1 MKELYLIILLG
12 CSFQLQAQFAPPAGQ
27 PGTTAL
33 HADSVQWACWANNC
47 TVNRGYMNISN
58 QGLGPAISGT
68 ETDAVGPAADG
79 AVLSLGDGGTA
90 TLSFP
95 YPIRNGN
102 GADFAVFENAFSN
115 TFLELAFVE
124 VSSDGINFVRFP
136 AVSNSDTAVQIGTF
150 GAIDATEIH
159 NLAGKYRYGYGTPFD
174 LEDLKDALGIDVE
187 NITHVRIIDVVG
199 SINPEYC
206 SRDSRGVIINDP
218 WTTPFNEGGFDL
230 DAVGVIHAKNQA
242 ATDNFEGLNL
252 SAFPNPISNGY
263 FSITFNSAEAL
274 PCQIYNMQGQLLMD
288 KTVISGEQIS
298 CYDWASGI
306 YFVKINGEILKLVL
320 SKL

>member
-1 MKELYLIILLG
+1 MRIFFIYILLFL
-12 CSFQLQAQFAPPAGQ
+12 SNAAIAQFSPAAGM
-27 PGTTAL
+27 PGSTAM
-33 HADSVQWACWANNC
+33 HKDSVQWACWANNC

-95 YPIRNGN
+95 YPIGNGS

-159 NLAGKYRYGYGTPFD
+159 NLAGKYRSGYGTPFD
-174 LEDLKDALGIDVE
+174 LEDLKDAPGIDIE

-230 DAVGVIHAKNQA
+230 DAVGVIHALSQSA
-242 ATDNFEGLNL
+242 VSFTDNFKPK
-252 SAFPNPISNGY
+252 FYPNPIQNDLIIESDISVDYELYNLQG
-263 FSITFNSAEAL
+263 ILINSGIVDSKLTLNCANW
-274 PCQIYNMQGQLLMD
+274 Q
-288 KTVISGEQIS
+288 
-298 CYDWASGI
+298 SGI
-306 YFVKINGEILKLVL
+306 YMLKIGNKSHKILKI
-320 SKL
+320 

>member
-1 MKELYLIILLG
+1 MRIFFIYILLFL
-12 CSFQLQAQFAPPAGQ
+12 SNAAIAQFSPAAGM
-27 PGTTAL
+27 PGSTAM
-33 HADSVQWACWANNC
+33 HKDSVQWACWANNC

-95 YPIRNGN
+95 YPIGN
-102 GADFAVFENAFSN
+102 GRGSDFAVFENAFSN

-174 LEDLKDALGIDVE
+174 LEDLKDAPGIDIE

-230 DAVGVIHAKNQA
+230 DAVGVIHVLSQSAVSF
-242 ATDNFEGLNL
+242 TDNFKPK
-252 SAFPNPISNGY
+252 FYPNPIQNDLIIESDISVDYELYNLQG
-263 FSITFNSAEAL
+263 ILINSGIVDSKLTLNCANW
-274 PCQIYNMQGQLLMD
+274 Q
-288 KTVISGEQIS
+288 
-298 CYDWASGI
+298 SGI
-306 YFVKINGEILKLVL
+306 YMLKIGNKSHKILKI
-320 SKL
+320 